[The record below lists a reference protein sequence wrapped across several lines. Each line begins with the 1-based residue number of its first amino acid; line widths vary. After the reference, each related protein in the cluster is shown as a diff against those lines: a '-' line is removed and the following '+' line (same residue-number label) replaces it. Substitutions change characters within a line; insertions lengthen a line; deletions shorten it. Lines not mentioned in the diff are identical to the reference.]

1 MGEEVDT
8 ITQSLRFSATVIFTV
23 QAVMLVITT
32 PALQSERILTGEHMG
47 IALCHFEL
55 MANELGISTE
65 FVIDEPDIPC
75 KKEEEYIASFRFRI

>member
-32 PALQSERILTGEHMG
+32 PALQSESILTGEYIG
-47 IALCHFEL
+47 GCVLFEQKDKV
-55 MANELGISTE
+55 EKIIERGKDSG
-65 FVIDEPDIPC
+65 
-75 KKEEEYIASFRFRI
+75 